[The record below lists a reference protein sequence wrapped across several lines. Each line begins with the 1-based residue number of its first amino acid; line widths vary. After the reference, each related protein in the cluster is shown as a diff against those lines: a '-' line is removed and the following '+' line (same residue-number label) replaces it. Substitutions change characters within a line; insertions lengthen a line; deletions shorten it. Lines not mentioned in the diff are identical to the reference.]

1 MILYINCCV
10 RKESR
15 TKRLAQAV
23 LNRLGDEITEIDLFK
38 EKLSPL
44 DLDTLERRTLL
55 SEKEDFSDKMFDKAK
70 QFASADTIVIAAP
83 YWDMSFPA
91 VLKTYIENIFVI
103 GIVTEYDEKG
113 IPRGLC
119 KANRLIYVTTA
130 GGPYISDFS
139 YGYIRSLANNY
150 FGISETSLVMAEG
163 LDIIGIDPEEIM
175 KKAMDENS

>member
-150 FGISETSLVMAEG
+150 FGISKTSLVMAEG
-163 LDIIGIDPEEIM
+163 LDIIGNDPEEILKIAM
-175 KKAMDENS
+175 KKI